1 MLILYK
7 ITTIPGDGIGQEV
20 MNPTLEILETINA
33 QFDFIAQ
40 EAGAECYKKYGTN
53 LPEKTIQSCK
63 ESDST
68 LFGAVT
74 SIPEQ
79 KSAIV
84 TLRKELDLYI
94 NQRPIKSYT
103 NPDIDFTIIRENS
116 EGLYSHIEEDYGDEA
131 IAIRKITYK
140 GSERI
145 CKYAF
150 EYATKTKQEKVTAA
164 HKANV
169 LPLTDGVFKRSF
181 YKEAE
186 KYPHIKANDFYIDA
200 MAMYLITNPAQFDVI
215 VTTNLFGDILS
226 DQGGGLLG
234 SLGLIP
240 SANISKD
247 NGLFE
252 PVHGSAP
259 DIAGQNKANPIAMIL
274 SGCLMLEFL
283 GIQKEAENIQQTV
296 ETVIKEGKIK
306 TPDMGGNNNTQEICD
321 EILRK
326 L

>member
-1 MLILYK
+1 MFK

-20 MNPTLEILETINA
+20 MKPTLDILETTNVK
-33 QFDFIAQ
+33 FDFIMR
-40 EAGAECYKKYGTN
+40 EAGAECYKKNGTN
-53 LPEKTIQSCK
+53 LPQETIDSCK

-74 SIPEQ
+74 SIPQQ

-84 TLRKELDLYI
+84 TLRRELDLYI

-116 EGLYSHIEEDYGDEA
+116 EGLYSHLEEDYGDEA
-131 IAIRKITYK
+131 IAIRKITYR

-145 CKYAF
+145 CNYAF
-150 EYATKTKQEKVTAA
+150 EYAKKTSQEKVTAV

-169 LPLTDGVFKRSF
+169 LPLTDGVFRKSF
-181 YKEAE
+181 YGEAE
-186 KYPHIKANDFYIDA
+186 KYPNIQANDYYIDA
-200 MAMYLITNPAQFDVI
+200 MAMYLITNPQEFDVV

-226 DQGGGLLG
+226 DLGGGLLG

-240 SANISKD
+240 SANIGKD

-259 DIAGQNKANPIAMIL
+259 DIAGKNKANPIAMIL

-283 GIQKEAENIQQTV
+283 GMQEEAFNIQDTV
-296 ETVIKEGKIK
+296 EKIVKEEKVR
-306 TPDMGGNNNTQEICD
+306 TPDMGGTNNTQEITD
-321 EILRK
+321 EIIRRL
-326 L
+326 

>member
-1 MLILYK
+1 MYK
-7 ITTIPGDGIGQEV
+7 ITTIPGDGIGHEV
-20 MNPTLEILETINA
+20 MKPTLEILETTNGK
-33 QFDFIAQ
+33 FDFIQ
-40 EAGAECYKKYGTN
+40 KEAGKDCYKKYNTN
-53 LPEKTIQSCK
+53 LPDETIESCK
-63 ESDST
+63 KSDST

-84 TLRKELDLYI
+84 TLRRELDLYI
-94 NQRPIKSYT
+94 NQRPIKSYYDE
-103 NPDIDFTIIRENS
+103 NIDFTIIRENS
-116 EGLYSHIEEDYGDEA
+116 EGLYSHLEENYGDEA

-145 CKYAF
+145 CNYAF
-150 EYATKTKQEKVTAA
+150 EYAEKTNKNLVTAA

-169 LPLTDGVFKRSF
+169 LPLTDGVFKKSF
-181 YKEAE
+181 YNEAE
-186 KYPHIKANDFYIDA
+186 KFPSIEANDYYIDA
-200 MAMYLITNPAQFDVI
+200 MAMYLITNPSQFDVI

-240 SANISKD
+240 SANIGQN

-274 SGCLMLEFL
+274 SSCLMLEFL
-283 GIQKEAENIQQTV
+283 GMQKEAENIQNVV
-296 ETVIKEGKIK
+296 EEVVIEGKIK
-306 TPDMGGNNNTQEICD
+306 TPDLGGSNTTEDMKNEI
-321 EILRK
+321 IRK

>member
-1 MLILYK
+1 MFK

-20 MNPTLEILETINA
+20 MKPTLEILETLNA
-33 QFDFIAQ
+33 KFDFIPQ
-40 EAGAECYKKYGTN
+40 EAGKECYKKNGTN
-53 LPEKTIQSCK
+53 LPIETINSCK

-84 TLRKELDLYI
+84 TLRRELDLYI
-94 NQRPIKSYT
+94 NQRPIKSY
-103 NPDIDFTIIRENS
+103 NNLDINFTIIRENS
-116 EGLYSHIEEDYGDEA
+116 EGLYSHLEEDNGDEA

-150 EYATKTKQEKVTAA
+150 DYATKIKKEKVTAA

-169 LPLTDGVFKRSF
+169 LPLTDGVFKSSF
-181 YKEAE
+181 YKVAE
-186 KYPHIKANDFYIDA
+186 SYPNIKANDYYIDA

-240 SANISKD
+240 SANIGED

-259 DIAGQNKANPIAMIL
+259 DIAGQNKANPIAMVL

-283 GIQKEAENIQQTV
+283 GLEDDAKKIQN
-296 ETVIKEGKIK
+296 VIEDIIHEEKIK
-306 TPDMGGNNNTQEICD
+306 TPDLGGNNNTQDMCD
-321 EILRK
+321 EIIRK